1 MLLTRNA
8 DDDEDDG
15 AYEHRP
21 TNRSS
26 HRTALLRVG
35 KRNGVFALPGKRGV
49 DALQV
54 GLLKV

>member
-1 MLLTRNA
+1 MLPIRNA

-15 AYEHRP
+15 AYKHRP

-35 KRNGVFALPGKRGV
+35 KHNGVFALPGKRGV
-49 DALQV
+49 DALEI

>member
-1 MLLTRNA
+1 MFLTHNA
-8 DDDEDDG
+8 DGDEGDG
-15 AYEHRP
+15 ACKHRP

-35 KRNGVFALPGKRGV
+35 KHNGVFALPGKRGV
-49 DALQV
+49 DALEI